1 MGTGKNNSNVLFF
14 NFRIDRININVNKPK
29 HYVVFSFFRCVS
41 VQVNEYRYCSIT
53 VIEHYSTTVLM
64 FNTIEYY

>member
-14 NFRIDRININVNKPK
+14 NFRIDRININVNKTK

-41 VQVNEYRYCSIT
+41 VQVNEYCSTT
-53 VIEHYSTTVLM
+53 VIEYYSTTVVLM
-64 FNTIEYY
+64 YNIIEYY